1 MGVTILIVVILL
13 VVFGLLF
20 YWLWKKKK
28 HQEGE
33 KEMVNY
39 GFNIRSNSGNLE
51 PLNLSNKVR
60 FLFQGQVSLSNSQ
73 RSKLIQIPY
82 KIQGKKYQ
90 IIVRMLEDMPT
101 YAYLSSPKVFRFYH
115 KIDRDVILFSLDKI
129 SETYFDIITSNT
141 NDGAGTEFM
150 VVVYE

>member
-60 FLFQGQVSLSNSQ
+60 F
-73 RSKLIQIPY
+73 K
-82 KIQGKKYQ
+82 GK
-90 IIVRMLEDMPT
+90 
-101 YAYLSSPKVFRFYH
+101 
-115 KIDRDVILFSLDKI
+115 
-129 SETYFDIITSNT
+129 
-141 NDGAGTEFM
+141 
-150 VVVYE
+150 

>member
-1 MGVTILIVVILL
+1 MIVALLIVVILL
-13 VVFGLLF
+13 AVLGLLF
-20 YWLWKKKK
+20 YWLKTKKSVKA
-28 HQEGE
+28 
-33 KEMVNY
+33 KEENVNY

-73 RSKLIQIPY
+73 KSKRIQMPY

-101 YAYLSSPKVFRFYH
+101 YAYTYSPKVFRFYH
-115 KIDRDVILFSLDKI
+115 KIDRDAILFSLDKI
-129 SETYFDIITSNT
+129 SEIYFDIITSNI

-150 VVVYE
+150 VVIYE

>member
-1 MGVTILIVVILL
+1 MIVALLIVVILL
-13 VVFGLLF
+13 AVLGLLF
-20 YWLWKKKK
+20 YWLKTKKSVKA
-28 HQEGE
+28 
-33 KEMVNY
+33 KEENVNY

-73 RSKLIQIPY
+73 KSKRIQMPY

-101 YAYLSSPKVFRFYH
+101 YTYSLKVFRFYH
-115 KIDRDVILFSLDKI
+115 KIDRDAILFSLDKI
-129 SETYFDIITSNT
+129 SETYFDIIT
-141 NDGAGTEFM
+141 
-150 VVVYE
+150 